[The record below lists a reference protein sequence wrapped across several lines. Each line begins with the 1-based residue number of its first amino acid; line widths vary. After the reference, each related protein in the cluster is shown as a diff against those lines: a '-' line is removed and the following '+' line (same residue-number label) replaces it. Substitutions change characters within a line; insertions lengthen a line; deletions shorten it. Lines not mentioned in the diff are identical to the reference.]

1 MIVIADT
8 SPLNYLVLIGE
19 ADILQRLYDRV
30 VIPEAVLRELLHP
43 ETPTIMSE
51 WITRRPAWL
60 EVERIT
66 TSPDPNLRW
75 LGEGEC
81 ECEAIMLAEQH
92 GQDVL
97 LLMDEGRGRREAQ
110 RRRLRITGTLGVL
123 NDAASRGWVDL
134 SSAFER
140 LRQTTFRA
148 SPSLLQSLLDR
159 NTRKKR

>member
-19 ADILQRLYDRV
+19 ADILQRLYGRV
-30 VIPEAVLRELLHP
+30 VIPEGVLRELLHP
-43 ETPTIMSE
+43 ETPTVVSE
-51 WITRRPAWL
+51 WIARRPAWL

-66 TSPDPNLRW
+66 TSPDPNLQW
-75 LGEGEC
+75 LGEG

-140 LRQTTFRA
+140 LRQTTRQVWT
-148 SPSLLQSLLDR
+148 SPP
-159 NTRKKR
+159 